1 MERMHRCL
9 YLFLQ
14 CVRTGTT
21 AVTPEVLATQLEP
34 GLKAIP
40 FLPQNYGTKRT

>member
-14 CVRTGTT
+14 CVRTTT
-21 AVTPEVLATQLEP
+21 VTPEVLATQLEP